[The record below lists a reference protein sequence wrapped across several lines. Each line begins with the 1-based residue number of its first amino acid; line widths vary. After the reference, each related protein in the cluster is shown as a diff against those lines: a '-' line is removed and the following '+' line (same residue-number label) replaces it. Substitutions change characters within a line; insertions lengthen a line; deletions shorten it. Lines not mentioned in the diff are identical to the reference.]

1 MTMKGWI
8 ATLGASALLLVAVV
22 AMAGGGNSAKPSQ
35 TQPMPSGKVGAGI
48 EGRSGSSLTGTAE
61 FMMHG
66 DQMMVT
72 VSVKGA
78 PPGVH
83 AVHIHEKGDCS
94 APDASSAGG
103 HFNPGGHQHGAPDA
117 KEHHAG
123 DLGNMTVGADGTGS
137 IMVHTGELSLEGPNS
152 VIGRAIVVHEKSDDF
167 VTQPSGNAGGRI
179 GCGVIK

>member
-1 MTMKGWI
+1 MTKKGWMAVFA
-8 ATLGASALLLVAVV
+8 ATFLVAAA
-22 AMAGGGNSAKPSQ
+22 AMVTALAETKPGAQ
-35 TQPMPSGKVGAGI
+35 TQPMQMGKAAAAI
-48 EGRSGSSLTGTAE
+48 EGRSGSTLSGTAE

-66 DQMMVT
+66 DQMMVS

-94 APDASSAGG
+94 APDATSAGG

-123 DLGNMTVGADGTGS
+123 DLGNMTVAADGTGS
-137 IMVHTGELSLEGPNS
+137 IMVHSGELSLEGPNS
-152 VIGRAIVVHEKSDDF
+152 IIGRAIIVHEKSDDF
-167 VTQPSGNAGGRI
+167 VTQPTGNAGGRI